1 MGGRI
6 MHYLFI
12 IINNTCCGLFHF
24 IPDENDFTPLFNVFL
39 SALKCC
45 RVDFPHI
52 FHIYPANNWVYM
64 GQTFS

>member
-64 GQTFS
+64 GQIFS